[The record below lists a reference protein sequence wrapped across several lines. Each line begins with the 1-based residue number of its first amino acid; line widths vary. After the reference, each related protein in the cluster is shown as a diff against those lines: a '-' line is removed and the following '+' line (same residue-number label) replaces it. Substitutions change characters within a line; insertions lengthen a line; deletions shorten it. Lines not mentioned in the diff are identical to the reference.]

1 MKKKLVIL
9 FIITFILLNV
19 GPLILVK
26 VVGFETLLKK
36 PELIFTVTGP
46 VLFIYIISSI
56 ILRKPKKRE
65 IEKQEI
71 DPNSISS
78 EFETR
83 YQYLYENKLKNLE
96 RKRKLIVCLRILEAI
111 TVVIFA
117 TGKVSLLLV
126 LIALLYIDLRLVK
139 GFRKD
144 YKNDIISSFI
154 NLINPN
160 LRYEPNVEIEAVSEE
175 YRKAAF
181 DNKKFNK
188 VYADDNIEGFIDNNT
203 YIKMCEFEAEF
214 RVVTEMDI
222 EIDSGLQKVLKKDKL
237 KRTHIHE
244 SEQIFKGIFAQA
256 ECEANVE
263 PCVRILKNKTKIP
276 NENRVE
282 LDSTEFEKYFDVYSD
297 NKIVAMQVLT
307 SDVMMMLLDFYNK
320 HKIDYEILLR
330 NRKIYIR
337 FWVGP
342 MFEPAIFKNSMNK
355 KILLQYFGI
364 LKFVLDVTK
373 GINKTLKEI

>member
-19 GPLILVK
+19 GPVILVK
-26 VVGFETLLKK
+26 VVGFDTLLKN

-56 ILRKPKKRE
+56 IMRMPKKRE
-65 IEKQEI
+65 IEKQKI
-71 DPNSISS
+71 DPESISS

-96 RKRKLIVCLRILEAI
+96 RKRKLIVFLRILEAI

-160 LRYEPNVEIEAVSEE
+160 LRYDPNVEIEVVSAE
-175 YRKAAF
+175 YRKAGF

-188 VYADDNIEGFIDNNT
+188 VYADDNIEGFIDNST
-203 YIKMCEFEAEF
+203 FIKMCEFEAEF
-214 RVVTEMDI
+214 RIVTETDI
-222 EIDSGLQKVLKKDKL
+222 KIDKGLQSILKKDKFTH
-237 KRTHIHE
+237 THIHE
-244 SEQIFKGIFAQA
+244 DEQIFRGIFAQS

-297 NKIVAMQVLT
+297 NKIVAIQVLT

-342 MFEPAIFKNSMNK
+342 MFEPAIFKSSMNK

-373 GINKTLKEI
+373 GINKNLKNI